1 MSSLYACGGE
11 ERVVSLMVNEWAK
24 QHEVTIFTFENRENE
39 GNRNDYYLSDKIE
52 VKRVY
57 NLPDNIF
64 QKVIKLLYYYTGMT
78 SGPLSQRLLKWA
90 FYPGRWLD
98 EWNKRL
104 QKENFDVVI
113 AVSGLYTMLL
123 GYIADDMAAK
133 TISWEHS
140 SYEGYFDSKRGYY
153 RNRSELYRKCAQR
166 LDNVVVLNEDISR
179 KYKENLNLKTTVIY
193 NPKSFESSEKADM
206 GQKLFITCG
215 RLEAEKSYDDMITAF
230 YYFQQ
235 ESSDWKLMIIG
246 GGSLQKS
253 LEKQVQDYGITD
265 KVIITGYIH
274 DVSRR
279 LREGSVFLMTSR
291 WEGFPMSVTEALET
305 GLPVISY
312 DIPAMKPLVTD
323 GVEGRLVSAFE
334 NKGLVE
340 AMKELA
346 YDEGKRRRMSE
357 AAIRKAAR
365 LSPENIAKE
374 WDKLFDMD
382 KEATLC

>member
-78 SGPLSQRLLKWA
+78 SGPLSQRLFKWA

-133 TISWEHS
+133 TIS
-140 SYEGYFDSKRGYY
+140 
-153 RNRSELYRKCAQR
+153 C
-166 LDNVVVLNEDISR
+166 
-179 KYKENLNLKTTVIY
+179 
-193 NPKSFESSEKADM
+193 
-206 GQKLFITCG
+206 
-215 RLEAEKSYDDMITAF
+215 
-230 YYFQQ
+230 
-235 ESSDWKLMIIG
+235 
-246 GGSLQKS
+246 
-253 LEKQVQDYGITD
+253 
-265 KVIITGYIH
+265 
-274 DVSRR
+274 
-279 LREGSVFLMTSR
+279 
-291 WEGFPMSVTEALET
+291 
-305 GLPVISY
+305 
-312 DIPAMKPLVTD
+312 
-323 GVEGRLVSAFE
+323 
-334 NKGLVE
+334 
-340 AMKELA
+340 
-346 YDEGKRRRMSE
+346 
-357 AAIRKAAR
+357 
-365 LSPENIAKE
+365 
-374 WDKLFDMD
+374 
-382 KEATLC
+382 

>member
-39 GNRNDYYLSDKIE
+39 GNRNGYYLSDKIE

-64 QKVIKLLYYYTGMT
+64 RKIIKFLYYYTGMT
-78 SGPLSQRLLKWA
+78 PGPLSQSLLKWA
-90 FYPGRWLD
+90 FYSQCWLD

-113 AVSGLYTMLL
+113 AISGLYTMLL
-123 GYIADDMAAK
+123 GYIADDITAK

-153 RNRSELYRKCAQR
+153 RNRSELYRECAQR

-179 KYKENLNLKTTVIY
+179 KYKENLNLRTTVIY

-215 RLEAEKSYDDMITAF
+215 RLEPEKSYDDMIRAF

-246 GGSLQKS
+246 GGSLHKS
-253 LEKQVQDYGITD
+253 LEKQVQDYGIAD

-274 DVSRR
+274 DVGRR

-312 DIPAMKPLVTD
+312 NIPAMKPLVTD

-334 NKGLVE
+334 NKELVE

-346 YDEGKRRRMSE
+346 YDEGKRKRMSE
-357 AAIRKAAR
+357 AAIQKAAR